1 MNESTSSY
9 LALLILLI
17 LITSFIV
24 YIHVRAVK
32 KRKDDHTEK
41 ERFLSMFGSVI
52 EAQNLGLV
60 IWDKK
65 DIVYINARII
75 AHLKDAKIDI
85 RDRQQVRK
93 LLENPDSN
101 LLFYDV
107 LRTIKEKANVDEDFT
122 QVWTKEIEKKFIE
135 VTYMRKNCIG
145 LYYNIVTTR
154 DISMEFSVIENKIL
168 NELINILS
176 EEISKDNIDLKEI
189 GERIMSMLVYYD
201 LVYIFGIALLGQNNE
216 IYFPY
221 LKNKDKDDRSG
232 LRYGPEK
239 KNFARYV
246 IDKGTRVLI
255 RNTEKTPKLPD
266 GYRVTR
272 MYNRE
277 PVIFETRL
285 NYRGHKIFKLYAKP
299 FTNYG
304 VPIIYRNISRGAV
317 IFEKIGEDQFSES
330 TILLFDK
337 ISNIITLALS
347 FVDTLQEVQYERKRF
362 FELSIKDYLTGAY
375 SRRFLE
381 QYLEKE
387 MNKSKRT
394 NRPISVVFIDIDK
407 FKEIND
413 KFGHVYGDVVLK
425 TFVEVINRNI
435 RAMDLIARY
444 GGDEF
449 ILVFPETDITHA
461 HNVMDRILESLSKEK
476 ISISF
481 GIIDATAFDSIEEV
495 YKEVDN
501 RMYGMKR
508 RNEGC

>member
-17 LITSFIV
+17 LITSFII
-24 YIHVRAVK
+24 YIHVRVVK

-60 IWDKK
+60 IWDKE

-75 AHLKDAKIDI
+75 AHLKDAQIDI

-107 LRTIKEKANVDEDFT
+107 LGTIKEKANVDEDFT

-189 GERIMSMLVYYD
+189 GEKIRTLLVQYS
-201 LVYIFGIALLGQNNE
+201 LVDIFAIALLEPNGE
-216 IYFPY
+216 IYYPY
-221 LKNKDKDDRSG
+221 FKYGDTDDRSG
-232 LRYGPEK
+232 MRYSSER
-239 KNFARYV
+239 KNFTRYV
-246 IDKGTRVLI
+246 IDKGMKTLI
-255 RNTEKTPKLPD
+255 RDSKKNGELPD
-266 GYRVTR
+266 GYRV
-272 MYNRE
+272 
-277 PVIFETRL
+277 
-285 NYRGHKIFKLYAKP
+285 
-299 FTNYG
+299 FTIYDKAFTDYG

-317 IFEKIGEDQFSES
+317 LFEKTGVDQFSES
-330 TILLFDK
+330 TISLFDK
-337 ISNIITLALS
+337 VASIITLALS